1 MTGASDEGLVTAG
14 DAAVLDPPAVV
25 CTGVSKRFGGHDGVV
40 ALDGVDLTLRPG
52 TVTALVGP
60 SGCGKST
67 LLRIIAGLEA
77 ATSGTVEID
86 HEDPAVLRRDGQIA
100 VAFQD
105 ASLLPWR
112 SVAS

>member
-1 MTGASDEGLVTAG
+1 MAADTLAAPRVACTDVGKQFGSGAGA
-14 DAAVLDPPAVV
+14 
-25 CTGVSKRFGGHDGVV
+25 VV
-40 ALDGVDLTLRPG
+40 ALADASLTLRPG

-67 LLRIIAGLEA
+67 LLRIIAGLEEA
-77 ATSGTVEID
+77 SSGEVRVD
-86 HEDPAVLRRDGQIA
+86 DRDPAELRRDGQIA

-112 SVAS
+112 SVASGQ